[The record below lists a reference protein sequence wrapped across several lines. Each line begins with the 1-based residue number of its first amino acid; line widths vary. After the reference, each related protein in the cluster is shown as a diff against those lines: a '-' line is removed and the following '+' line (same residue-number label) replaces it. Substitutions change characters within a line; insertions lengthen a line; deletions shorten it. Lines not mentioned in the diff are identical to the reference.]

1 MAACALLGSPN
12 TTERFF
18 SRLGQER
25 EERERLGWV
34 LCEGAVGCGVG
45 VRGGGGAL
53 GSPTHCPKNNLNS
66 HIKS

>member
-34 LCEGAVGCGVG
+34 LCEGAFGCGVG
-45 VRGGGGAL
+45 GRGGGIAFTSL
-53 GSPTHCPKNNLNS
+53 HTVPK
-66 HIKS
+66 II